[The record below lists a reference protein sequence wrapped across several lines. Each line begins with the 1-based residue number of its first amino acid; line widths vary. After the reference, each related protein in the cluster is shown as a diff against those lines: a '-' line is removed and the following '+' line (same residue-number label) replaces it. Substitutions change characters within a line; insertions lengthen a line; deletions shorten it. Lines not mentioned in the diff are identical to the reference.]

1 MKPASKTLNA
11 ETAGLDAGWN
21 APQALWSAAACCRFS
36 PASLLAPYHSEYCAP
51 VHGQQ
56 AGLRESGSKLPHSRA
71 THSAASVVSLSWV
84 RAALAVMIGGLLFLT
99 GCGQRVADAGGS
111 SVSYG
116 SAASTDSQAQMFTIP
131 PEQMA
136 HVQVTPVEVTRLP
149 RVLRLTGSVAY
160 NNFQTTPV
168 ITQVSGP
175 VSRILVSPG
184 EVVRTGQPML
194 YVSSPDYAQLRS
206 SFLKARDALELA
218 EKSYNRA
225 KDLYAHHAI
234 AEADLQ
240 QAESTRNQA
249 QADLE
254 SAEQSLKILGVAQP
268 DRLLKGPVS
277 PEIPVLAPI
286 AGEAVERLVAPGQ
299 VIQAGATQC
308 FTISDMSSVW
318 VLANVY
324 EHDLGYVHVGEPVV
338 IQSDAYA
345 ASFTGKISYVA
356 TALDPTS
363 RTLQVRIET
372 TNPGKRLKK
381 DMYVTATV
389 HAGVVEGALTVP
401 DAAILRNS
409 ENQPF
414 VYVAENPGEPGQFGQ
429 RLVTIGDSQA
439 GKTHI
444 LSGLRAGERV
454 VADGSLFLQFA
465 NSYQR

>member
-1 MKPASKTLNA
+1 MKPAIKTLRT
-11 ETAGLDAGWN
+11 ETIECHALCTNKQPLRGPRRKD
-21 APQALWSAAACCRFS
+21 APQSAQREILPPFS
-36 PASLLAPYHSEYCAP
+36 ADSVASM
-51 VHGQQ
+51 V
-56 AGLRESGSKLPHSRA
+56 SR
-71 THSAASVVSLSWV
+71 TWGRL
-84 RAALAVMIGGLLFLT
+84 ALALTAAGLLFLT
-99 GCGQRVADAGGS
+99 GCGQRVTDTSAS

-116 SAASTDSQAQMFTIP
+116 SSGDESKAQMFTIP
-131 PEQMA
+131 AQQMA
-136 HVQVTPVEVTRLP
+136 HIQVTPVELTRLP

-160 NNFQTTPV
+160 NNFKTTPV

-184 EVVRTGQPML
+184 EVVRAAQPML

-206 SFLKARDALELA
+206 SYLKARDAFALA

-225 KDLYAHHAI
+225 RDLFEHHAI

-249 QADLE
+249 LADLQ
-254 SAEQSLKILGVAQP
+254 SAEQSLKVLGIDQL
-268 DRLLKGPVS
+268 DRLLKDPVS

-286 AGEAVERLVAPGQ
+286 VGEVVERLVAPGQ

-308 FTISDMSSVW
+308 FTISDMSTVW

-324 EHDLGYVHVGEPVV
+324 EHDLGFVHLDDPVV
-338 IQSDAYA
+338 IQTDAYA
-345 ASFTGKISYVA
+345 ISFSGKISYIA
-356 TALDPTS
+356 AALDPTS
-363 RTLQVRIET
+363 RTLQVRIDT
-372 TNPGKRLKK
+372 SNPEKKLKK
-381 DMYVTATV
+381 DMYVTAIV
-389 HAGVVEGALTVP
+389 HAGVIEGALTVP

-414 VYVAENPGEPGQFGQ
+414 VYVAENAGQAGEFAQ
-429 RLVTIGDSQA
+429 RLVSIGDSQE
-439 GKTHI
+439 GKTQV

>member
-1 MKPASKTLNA
+1 MK
-11 ETAGLDAGWN
+11 TAMKSPNMEAIEVHRAHR
-21 APQALWSAAACCRFS
+21 APQALWSAAACSHFS
-36 PASLLAPYHSEYCAP
+36 PPDPLAPHRSEYRARI
-51 VHGQQ
+51 HGQQ
-56 AGLRESGSKLPHSRA
+56 AGLSNSGSKLPHSI
-71 THSAASVVSLSWV
+71 
-84 RAALAVMIGGLLFLT
+84 AALALTVVGLLFLT

-116 SAASTDSQAQMFTIP
+116 SATGGESEAQMFKVP
-131 PEQMA
+131 AEQMA
-136 HVQVTPVEVTRLP
+136 HVQVTPVELTRLP
-149 RVLRLTGSVAY
+149 RVLRLTGAVAY
-160 NNFQTTPV
+160 NNFKTTPV

-184 EVVRTGQPML
+184 EVVRTAQPML

-206 SFLKARDALELA
+206 SYLKARDAFALA
-218 EKSYNRA
+218 EKIYNRA
-225 KDLYAHHAI
+225 RDLYEHHAI

-249 QADLE
+249 LADLQ
-254 SAEQSLKILGVAQP
+254 SAEQSLKVLGINQL
-268 DRLLKGPVS
+268 DRLLKDPVS

-286 AGEAVERLVAPGQ
+286 VGEVVERLVAPGQ

-308 FTISDMSSVW
+308 FTISDMSTVW

-324 EHDLGYVHVGEPVV
+324 EHDLGFVHLGDPVV
-338 IQSDAYA
+338 IQTDAYA
-345 ASFTGKISYVA
+345 TSFNGKISYIA

-372 TNPGKRLKK
+372 SNPEKRLKK
-381 DMYVTATV
+381 DMYVTALV
-389 HAGVVEGALTVP
+389 HAGVIEKALTVP

-414 VYVAENPGEPGQFGQ
+414 VYVAENSAQPGQFAQ
-429 RLVTIGDSQA
+429 RLVTIGDSQG
-439 GKTHI
+439 GKTQV
-444 LSGLRAGERV
+444 LSGLRAGEQV

>member
-1 MKPASKTLNA
+1 MKTASKTLGKTGTGA
-11 ETAGLDAGWN
+11 
-21 APQALWSAAACCRFS
+21 APPAAKGCSPGRKPWERPPTPRLRHPS
-36 PASLLAPYHSEYCAP
+36 PAGAGEGTGVREGPPTHGSRRGLFATAPFGALLL
-51 VHGQQ
+51 V
-56 AGLRESGSKLPHSRA
+56 
-71 THSAASVVSLSWV
+71 
-84 RAALAVMIGGLLFLT
+84 GLLFLA
-99 GCGQRVADAGGS
+99 GCGQRGGENGAS
-111 SVSYG
+111 SVSFG
-116 SAASTDSQAQMFTIP
+116 STPGEEVKAQLFTVP

-160 NNFQTTPV
+160 NNFKTTPV
-168 ITQVSGP
+168 ITQISGP

-184 EVVRTGQPML
+184 EVVRTDQPML
-194 YVSSPDYAQLRS
+194 YVSSPDYAQLRATY
-206 SFLKARDALELA
+206 LKARDALALA

-249 QADLE
+249 EADLQ
-254 SAEQSLKILGVAQP
+254 SAEQSLKVLGIDQLE
-268 DRLLKGPVS
+268 RLLKDPVS
-277 PEIPVLAPI
+277 PEIPVLAPLV
-286 AGEAVERLVAPGQ
+286 GEVVERLVAPGQ

-308 FTISDMSSVW
+308 FTISDMSTVW

-324 EHDLGYVHVGEPVV
+324 EHDLGFVHLGDPVV
-338 IQSDAYA
+338 IQTDAYA
-345 ASFTGKISYVA
+345 NSFSGRISYIA
-356 TALDPTS
+356 TALDPNS

-372 TNPGKRLKK
+372 NNPDKRLKK
-381 DMYVTATV
+381 DMYVTALV
-389 HAGVVEGALTVP
+389 HAGVTEGALTVP
-401 DAAILRNS
+401 DAAVLRNN

-414 VYVAENPGEPGQFGQ
+414 VYVATNSAQPEQFAE
-429 RLVTIGDSQA
+429 RLVSIGDSEG
-439 GKTHI
+439 GKTQI

>member
-1 MKPASKTLNA
+1 MRPAIYTLNMEA
-11 ETAGLDAGWN
+11 IELHRPHG
-21 APQALWSAAACCRFS
+21 APQALWSAARLGGLPLCS
-36 PASLLAPYHSEYCAP
+36 DQLAGREFEHRTRTGEAR
-51 VHGQQ
+51 
-56 AGLRESGSKLPHSRA
+56 AGSQGKSGSKLPHS
-71 THSAASVVSLSWV
+71 SAVL
-84 RAALAVMIGGLLFLT
+84 ALMVAGMFLLT
-99 GCGQRVADAGGS
+99 ACGQRVADAGGS

-116 SAASTDSQAQMFTIP
+116 SATGGASEAKMFTVP
-131 PEQMA
+131 AEQMA

-149 RVLRLTGSVAY
+149 RVLRLTGAVAY
-160 NNFQTTPV
+160 NNFKTTPV

-184 EVVRTGQPML
+184 EVVRTDQPML

-206 SFLKARDALELA
+206 SYLKARDAFALA
-218 EKSYNRA
+218 EKAFSRA
-225 KDLYAHHAI
+225 SDLYAHHAI

-249 QADLE
+249 LADLQ
-254 SAEQSLKILGVAQP
+254 SAEQSLKVLGIDQL
-268 DRLLKGPVS
+268 DRLLKNPVS

-286 AGEAVERLVAPGQ
+286 VGEVVERLVAPGQ

-308 FTISDMSSVW
+308 FTISDMSTVW

-324 EHDLGYVHVGEPVV
+324 EHDLGFVQLGDPVV
-338 IQSDAYA
+338 IQTDAYA
-345 ASFTGKISYVA
+345 TSFNGKISYVA

-372 TNPGKRLKK
+372 SNPEKKLKK
-381 DMYVTATV
+381 DMYVMAIV
-389 HAGVVEGALTVP
+389 HAGVIEKALTVP
-401 DAAILRNS
+401 DAAILRNN

-414 VYVAENPGEPGQFGQ
+414 VYVAESTGQPGQFAQ

-439 GKTHI
+439 GKTQV
-444 LSGLRAGERV
+444 LSGLSAGERV
-454 VADGSLFLQFA
+454 VADGGLFLQFA

>member
-1 MKPASKTLNA
+1 MKTASKTLK
-11 ETAGLDAGWN
+11 WK
-21 APQALWSAAACCRFS
+21 AL
-36 PASLLAPYHSEYCAP
+36 PLIL
-51 VHGQQ
+51 V
-56 AGLRESGSKLPHSRA
+56 
-71 THSAASVVSLSWV
+71 
-84 RAALAVMIGGLLFLT
+84 GLLFLA
-99 GCGQRVADAGGS
+99 GCGQRGADAGAS

-116 SAASTDSQAQMFTIP
+116 PAPGEEPKAQLFTVP

-136 HVQVTPVEVTRLP
+136 HVEVTPVKVTRLP

-160 NNFQTTPV
+160 NNFKTTPV

-184 EVVRTGQPML
+184 EVVRTDQPML

-206 SFLKARDALELA
+206 TYLKARDAFGLA

-225 KDLYAHHAI
+225 NDLYAHHAI

-254 SAEQSLKILGVAQP
+254 SAQQSLKVLGINQL
-268 DRLLKGPVS
+268 DRLLKAPVS
-277 PEIPVLAPI
+277 PEIPVLAPLV
-286 AGEAVERLVAPGQ
+286 GEVVERLVAPGQ

-308 FTISDMSSVW
+308 FTISDMTTVW

-324 EHDLGYVHVGEPVV
+324 EHDLGFVHLGDAVT
-338 IQSDAYA
+338 IQTDAYA
-345 ASFTGKISYVA
+345 TSFSGKISYIA

-372 TNPGKRLKK
+372 INPGKKLKR
-381 DMYVTATV
+381 DMYVTALV
-389 HAGVVEGALTVP
+389 HAGVTEGALTVP
-401 DAAILRNS
+401 DAAILRNN

-414 VYVAENPGEPGQFGQ
+414 VYVEEASGQPHQFAE
-429 RLVTIGDSQA
+429 RLVTIGDSQE
-439 GKTHI
+439 GKTQI

>member
-1 MKPASKTLNA
+1 LKNTKS
-11 ETAGLDAGWN
+11 
-21 APQALWSAAACCRFS
+21 ALR
-36 PASLLAPYHSEYCAP
+36 AP

-56 AGLRESGSKLPHSRA
+56 AGLSKSGSKLPHSRA
-71 THSAASVVSLSWV
+71 VL
-84 RAALAVMIGGLLFLT
+84 ALMGAGLLFLT
-99 GCGQRVADAGGS
+99 ACGQRAADAGGS

-116 SAASTDSQAQMFTIP
+116 SATVDASEAKMFTVP
-131 PEQMA
+131 AEQMT
-136 HVQVTPVEVTRLP
+136 HVQVTQVEVTRLP
-149 RVLRLTGSVAY
+149 RVLRLTGAVAY
-160 NNFQTTPV
+160 NNFKTTPV

-184 EVVRTGQPML
+184 EVVRTDQSML

-206 SFLKARDALELA
+206 SYLKARAAFALA
-218 EKSYNRA
+218 EKSFNRA
-225 KDLYAHHAI
+225 SDLYAHHAI

-249 QADLE
+249 LADLQ
-254 SAEQSLKILGVAQP
+254 SAEQSLKVLGINQL
-268 DRLLKGPVS
+268 DRLLKDPVS

-286 AGEAVERLVAPGQ
+286 AGEVVERLVAPGQ

-308 FTISDMSSVW
+308 FTISDMSTVW

-324 EHDLGYVHVGEPVV
+324 EHDLGFVQLGDPVV
-338 IQSDAYA
+338 IQTDAYA
-345 ASFTGKISYVA
+345 TSFSGKISYIA

-372 TNPGKRLKK
+372 SNPGKKLKK
-381 DMYVTATV
+381 DMYVTALV
-389 HAGVVEGALTVP
+389 HAGVIEKALTVP

-414 VYVAENPGEPGQFGQ
+414 VYVAENSGQPGQFAQ
-429 RLVTIGDSQA
+429 RLVTIGDSQE
-439 GKTHI
+439 GKTQV
-444 LSGLRAGERV
+444 LSGLRVGEQV

>member
-1 MKPASKTLNA
+1 MLPL
-11 ETAGLDAGWN
+11 
-21 APQALWSAAACCRFS
+21 FS
-36 PASLLAPYHSEYCAP
+36 VDS
-51 VHGQQ
+51 V
-56 AGLRESGSKLPHSRA
+56 
-71 THSAASVVSLSWV
+71 ASVVSLSWRGV
-84 RAALAVMIGGLLFLT
+84 ALAILVAGLLFLT
-99 GCGQRVADAGGS
+99 GCGQRVTDASAS

-116 SAASTDSQAQMFTIP
+116 SSGDESKAQMFTIP
-131 PEQMA
+131 AQQMA
-136 HVQVTPVEVTRLP
+136 HVQVTPVELTRLP

-160 NNFQTTPV
+160 NNFKTTPV

-184 EVVRTGQPML
+184 EVVRTAQPML

-206 SFLKARDALELA
+206 SYLKARDAFALA

-225 KDLYAHHAI
+225 RDLFEHHAI

-249 QADLE
+249 LADLQ
-254 SAEQSLKILGVAQP
+254 SAEQSLKVLGIDQL
-268 DRLLKGPVS
+268 DRLLKDPVS

-286 AGEAVERLVAPGQ
+286 VGEVVERLVAPGQ

-308 FTISDMSSVW
+308 FTISDMSTVW

-324 EHDLGYVHVGEPVV
+324 EHDLGFVHLDDPVV
-338 IQSDAYA
+338 IQTDAYA
-345 ASFTGKISYVA
+345 TSFSGKISYIA
-356 TALDPTS
+356 AALDPTS

-372 TNPGKRLKK
+372 SNPEKKLKK
-381 DMYVTATV
+381 DMYVTAIV
-389 HAGVVEGALTVP
+389 HAGVIEGALTVP

-414 VYVAENPGEPGQFGQ
+414 VYVAENAGQPGQFAQ
-429 RLVTIGDSQA
+429 RLVSIGDSQE
-439 GKTHI
+439 GKTQV